1 MFYFRL
7 AYTLKITLTQAFNLP
22 RWEVE
27 AWRAL
32 FDVYGPLD
40 WKRGDYLNASLIQS
54 QCSERLPIREF
65 ILFTDPSVRIDP
77 DAARAEREQNLLAAF
92 GYRKDDNER
101 G

>member
-7 AYTLKITLTQAFNLP
+7 AYTLKITLSQAFSLP
-22 RWEVE
+22 RWEIE

-40 WKRGDYLNASLIQS
+40 WKRGDYLTASLNQFQS
-54 QCSERLPIREF
+54 SERLPIKDF
-65 ILFTDPSVRIDP
+65 LLFHDPSVRIDP
-77 DAARAEREQNLLAAF
+77 DAERANREKNLLAAF
-92 GYRKDDNER
+92 GYRNNDNER